1 MSDTILSVWNLSVN
15 KRQDWFILL
24 FINKIAKV
32 QIFNDVKQLPKDTN
46 RSVRNGIL
54 IQVSD
59 STLQVLGL

>member
-24 FINKIAKV
+24 FINKIAEV

-46 RSVRNGIL
+46 RNVRNGIL

>member
-1 MSDTILSVWNLSVN
+1 MSDAILSVWNLSVN

-24 FINKIAKV
+24 FINKIAEV

>member
-24 FINKIAKV
+24 FINKIAEV